1 MSKKLIVAIDGPAG
15 SGKSTSA
22 KIIAQKLDYLYIDTG
37 AMYRAITFVAINQ
50 NIMEDPEAIVKTAE
64 NSDIK
69 LKYINGTTQVFVN
82 GVDITEDIR
91 THELNDKVSIV
102 SKIAGVRKA
111 LVRKQQM
118 MKHDGEGIIM
128 EGRDIGT
135 VVFPNAD
142 VKIFLTAALDER
154 ASRRAKEY
162 ERKGKGVSVH
172 KIKSNLSMRDAI
184 DSTRDSNPLIKAD
197 DAIEVDSS
205 KISIEEQVEII
216 FKQVKK
222 AAIAKG
228 IELLIEE
235 ENSLKPS

>member
-1 MSKKLIVAIDGPAG
+1 MSKKLIVVIDGPAG

-22 KIIAQKLDYLYIDTG
+22 KIIAKKLGYLYIDTG

-91 THELNDKVSIV
+91 THELNDKVSTV

-111 LVRKQQM
+111 LVKKQQM
-118 MKHDGEGIIM
+118 MKNEGEGIVM

-135 VVFPNAD
+135 VVFPDAD

-216 FKQVKK
+216 FKHVKK

-235 ENSLKPS
+235 NGSLKPS